1 MPSGTSTVDSGL
13 KTFNLRGA
21 LTSSSHVPA
30 GVCLARTVLKCVQV
44 QRVPFSEGGSA
55 VHRSNGSK
63 ANGSHGRD
71 LMVVRGAI
79 SFSGEGGLM
88 TEKLQRRLH
97 SGLQVSK

>member
-21 LTSSSHVPA
+21 LTSSSHVHA

-63 ANGSHGRD
+63 ANGSHGLD
-71 LMVVRGAI
+71 LMVARGAI
-79 SFSGEGGLM
+79 SFSGGWGGL
-88 TEKLQRRLH
+88 
-97 SGLQVSK
+97 

>member
-1 MPSGTSTVDSGL
+1 MDSGL

-21 LTSSSHVPA
+21 LTSSSHVPK

-63 ANGSHGRD
+63 ANGSHGLD
-71 LMVVRGAI
+71 LMVARGAI
-79 SFSGEGGLM
+79 SFIAGGLVGGGQKSCIGGC
-88 TEKLQRRLH
+88 TRAYK
-97 SGLQVSK
+97 SANDSYA